1 MVKIY
6 DETATTFLNNGIA
19 TIQPYKCL
27 VYKEDNGS
35 YYVELESP
43 IKDCDYLQ
51 QGNIVRVKTPWGWQ
65 GFRLGN
71 PLKSSKRV
79 KVKGKHLFYDSER
92 YVIKSASVN
101 NSLAATALTTLDDAC
116 DSSTPFIYTG
126 TDITNKATLTVEKV
140 TLQSGISS
148 VIEMWGGHLV
158 RDNWSIAVK
167 ATIGEDRGVTLAYGK
182 NIKEIEA
189 VENWDD
195 VCTKIMPVGKDG
207 VTLDEVFL
215 ENEQQHKIPYT
226 KIVEFQQDLEKGE
239 AETDEAFTARLKADL
254 KTQAQAYLASHF
266 EPQVNYTVKA
276 HLNDVTDV
284 GDTIRVKHPKCKI
297 ELVTSVIKVVYDAIL
312 ERYTSVEFGNY
323 RPQLKDLISTVTKA
337 ATKSA
342 EKATA
347 KVNERMTAA
356 LALATEKIYSYLKD
370 SHIIYDENQI
380 LAVDKLPKEKAQ
392 KVMQISLGGI
402 AFSKTGINGPFT
414 SAWTLDGTLDMSAI
428 NVINLTA
435 DMIDVTDL
443 KAFGATIGGWNIGE
457 EAIYKDVGTYRAYLQ
472 SPGVHGL
479 DTWILSAQNEGT
491 DKYTPTFYL
500 TMRGELYL
508 ASNLKADGY
517 IESPKK
523 ATFANTTISEN
534 VFAGVLHR
542 RDGAESAFGVGVVSD
557 KKTAALET
565 KETGGKVNAR
575 IDIYDGGGG
584 DCVVLGTTQFKSVNS
599 NGDDTFYRSY
609 LTFSSGCLYTGGP
622 ASSYSPSNRLNFM
635 AKNIYANDIN
645 VGGVAN
651 IDYAQCETLVIP
663 IDGSYGDVGGWL
675 SALLT
680 RIENLEGRV
689 KNL

>member
-1 MVKIY
+1 MIKIY

-51 QGNIVRVKTPWGWQ
+51 QGNIVRVETPWGWQ

-79 KVKGKHLFYDSER
+79 KIKGKHIFYDSER

-101 NSLAATALTTLDDAC
+101 NSLASTALTTLDDAC
-116 DSSTPFIYTG
+116 DRPTPFIYTG
-126 TDITNKATLTVEKV
+126 TNISNRASLTVERV
-140 TLQSGISS
+140 TLQRGISS
-148 VIEMWGGHLV
+148 VLETWGGHLV

-167 ATIGEDRGVTLAYGK
+167 ATIGADRGVTLAYGK

-189 VENWDD
+189 DENWED

-207 VTLDEVFL
+207 LILDEVFL
-215 ENEQQHKIPYT
+215 ENEHQHKIPYT
-226 KIVEFQQDLEKGE
+226 KIVEFQQDLEKSE
-239 AETDEAFTARLKADL
+239 AETDEAFTARLKEDL
-254 KTQAQAYLASHF
+254 KMQAQAYLASHF

-312 ERYTSVEFGNY
+312 KRYTSVEFGNY

-337 ATKSA
+337 ATESA

-356 LALATEKIYSYLKD
+356 LALATEKIYSYLND
-370 SHIIYDENQI
+370 SHIIYGENQI

-443 KAFGATIGGWNIGE
+443 KAFGATIGGWNIGD
-457 EAIYKDVGTYRAYLQ
+457 EAIYKDSGGYRAYLQ
-472 SPGVHGL
+472 SPNVAGL
-479 DTWILSAQNEGT
+479 DTWILSAQKLN
-491 DKYTPTFYL
+491 DLANPNFYL

-508 ASNLKADGY
+508 ASDLTAKGY
-517 IESPKK
+517 ITSPNK
-523 ATFANTTISEN
+523 ATFGNTTICEN
-534 VFAGVLHR
+534 TFAGVLHR
-542 RDGAESAFGVGVVSD
+542 RDGAESAFGVGVVSGT
-557 KKTAALET
+557 KTAALET
-565 KETGGKVNAR
+565 KATGGKVNAR
-575 IDIYDGGGG
+575 IDVYDGGYG
-584 DCVVLGTTQFKSVNS
+584 DCVTLGTTQYKETDSKGN
-599 NGDDTFYRSY
+599 DTFYRSY
-609 LTFSSGCLYTGGP
+609 LTFASHCIFAGAPSS
-622 ASSYSPSNRLNFM
+622 SPIVSDMLNFM
-635 AKNIYANDIN
+635 AKDIYAQTLNAGN
-645 VGGVAN
+645 VTS
-651 IDYAQCETLVIP
+651 DYIASETLVIP
-663 IDGSYGDVGGWL
+663 VDGVYYDVGYLL
-675 SALLT
+675 STLLA
-680 RIENLEGRV
+680 
-689 KNL
+689 KK